1 VALLFGLVVFMALT
15 APVLL
20 YMTDLGADA
29 LVAVFSAAT
38 SIGSSFIP

>member
-1 VALLFGLVVFMALT
+1 VVFTALAT
-15 APVLL
+15 PVLL